1 MLVSTFSRFALP
13 LCAALVL
20 GGCLDHP
27 LKQVVYD
34 KTSEDDLVFDIA
46 VNKDVDILFVIDNSG
61 SMAEEQALLSANFKA
76 FIDVL
81 ERDDVK
87 ANYRIGITTT
97 DSGNPRCPN
106 TTPEGGRLGLSSCVD
121 RAADQEFAFNGEDFS
136 FACSD
141 FCGKDDAEIRIKPT
155 STEVDAEVKPRTWL
169 QSINGET
176 NVEGADSMVEA
187 FQCFGPQGVAGC
199 GVESHL
205 ESMYKALAA
214 SSDRN
219 SSNYGFVRED
229 AILSVVVISDET
241 DCSFNPAT
249 KEIFTSN
256 KVFWDDPVNGVAPTS
271 AACWNAGVQC
281 SGEGPTY
288 SECHAENHDLTG
300 APGAADADA
309 VLLPVSKYVD
319 FLQGIEDAKRANSEE
334 KDAEVL
340 VSLIA
345 GVPKGYEAAGGPEL
359 VYQDSDDPEFQA
371 NFGIGPGCVLPSG
384 EPMVADQTAVPPVR
398 EREFAEAFEVGGERN
413 LYSICQTDY
422 SGALK
427 SIADKLVAQIKPAC
441 MPSCVRDLDPST
453 SFAEADC
460 QLFDSLEDGSKTE
473 IVPCEVVGGVWT
485 APEGEA
491 VCFAELVDPDAK
503 QTPSALDDMSPDCA
517 DKGLNLEFKIVRSGP
532 APDGSAVTATCQL
545 SDNKGRDCPML

>member
-1 MLVSTFSRFALP
+1 MPVSTFSRLALP

-27 LKQVVYD
+27 LKQVEYE
-34 KTSEDDLVFDIA
+34 KTIVDGEVVDIA
-46 VNKDVDILFVIDNSG
+46 INKDVDILFVIDNSG

-81 ERDDVK
+81 ERDNVK

-256 KVFWDDPVNGVAPTS
+256 KVFWDDPVNGVAPSS

-288 SECHAENHDLTG
+288 SECHAENHDLEG
-300 APGAADADA
+300 EPGAADADA
-309 VLLPVSKYVD
+309 VLLPLSKYVD
-319 FLQGIEDAKRANSEE
+319 FLQGIEDAKRESGEA
-334 KDAEVL
+334 DAEVL

-345 GVPKGYEAAGGPEL
+345 GVPKGYEAQGGPAL

-384 EPMVADQTAVPPVR
+384 DPMVADQSAVPPVR
-398 EREFAEAFEVGGERN
+398 EREFAEAFALGDERN

-422 SGALK
+422 SKALE
-427 SIADKLVAQIKPAC
+427 SIADAMITQFKPAC
-441 MPSCVRDLDPST
+441 MTSCVRDLDTST
-453 SFAEADC
+453 PIADPDC
-460 QLFDSLEDGSKTE
+460 ELFDTLEDDSSTE
-473 IVPCEVVGGVWT
+473 ILPCEAVGGAW
-485 APEGEA
+485 APPEGES
-491 VCFAELVDPDAK
+491 VCFAELVDPDTK
-503 QTPSALDDMSPDCA
+503 QTPSALDDMSPECA
-517 DKGLNLEFKIVRSGP
+517 DRGLNLEFRIVRTGP
-532 APDGSAVTATCQL
+532 APARSRVTATCQL
-545 SDNKGRDCPML
+545 TADRRRDCPLL